1 MQVSAC
7 FILYSNGSSSDI
19 RRVTGANA
27 IRKYEGIQS
36 MNLEIWSDVVCPW
49 CYIGKRRVE
58 QALEQFPH
66 RDEVNIVWR
75 SFELDPTAS
84 ERTTEPLDEM
94 LARKY
99 QVTRQQAAQMNARV
113 SGIASEVGLDYH
125 LDQAKP
131 SNTFK
136 AHRLLHLAKAKGIQ
150 PQVEERLMRAYFTE
164 GEPIGDNETLVRIA
178 AESGLDAD
186 EARATLASDAYAD
199 DVRADEARAAE
210 FGISGVPFV
219 AIDERYGVS
228 GAQPTE
234 VFLKALQTAWAA
246 AHPLTMVSATPG
258 EADQASAEAS
268 GACVGDSCEI

>member
-1 MQVSAC
+1 
-7 FILYSNGSSSDI
+7 
-19 RRVTGANA
+19 
-27 IRKYEGIQS
+27 

-84 ERTTEPLDEM
+84 EQTAEPLDEM

-99 QVTRQQAAQMNARV
+99 QTTLQQAAQMNARV
-113 SGIASEVGLDYH
+113 SGIAGEVGLDYH
-125 LDQAKP
+125 LDKAKP

-136 AHRLLHLAKAKGIQ
+136 AHRLLHLAKEKGIQ
-150 PQVEERLMRAYFTE
+150 AQVEERLMRAYFTE
-164 GEPIGDNETLVRIA
+164 GEPIGDSEALVRIA
-178 AESGLDAD
+178 AEVGLDAE

-234 VFLKALQTAWAA
+234 VFLKALQTAWNA
-246 AHPLTMVSATPG
+246 AHPLTMVSATPT
-258 EADQASAEAS
+258 EAGQAPAEAS
-268 GACVGDSCEI
+268 GACEGDSCEI